1 MARVT
6 TVQKS
11 RNDYK
16 CGMCGT
22 DLPKGSTYRWAKP
35 ATIMIGRMVRGSKR
49 VRCMSPKCSFRPSQ
63 MTSSGNL
70 STIYGAQ
77 ESMDDFMAAIDDWDE
92 DTLSSVAEVLREAGE
107 QIREAGDSYG
117 EGAENMSQYFGD
129 TEQVESMREKAEA
142 CSTAADEIESAADSI
157 ESLELGEDVS
167 AEAESLVTDAM
178 SVEI

>member
-11 RNDYK
+11 RNDHK
-16 CGMCGT
+16 CGWCGT

-35 ATIMIGRMVRGSKR
+35 ASVIRGNYRFGSKR

-70 STIYGAQ
+70 STIYAAQ
-77 ESMDDFMAAIDDWDE
+77 ESVDDLLAGVTEWDE
-92 DTLSSVAEVLREAGE
+92 DTLFSLAEALREAGE
-107 QIREAGDSYG
+107 QIREAGESYG

-142 CSTAADEIESAADSI
+142 CSASADEIESAADTI
-157 ESLELGEDVS
+157 ESLEVNEDT
-167 AEAESLVTDAM
+167 AYEAESLVTDAM
-178 SVEI
+178 SVDV